1 MTVLRRPLALGALLF
16 VVAPALVAQSN
27 APRDP
32 RVDAI
37 VQAVIKSNEPGGSIV
52 VIRDGKVVHVAGY
65 GLADLDSRKPNLPG
79 TRYHMA
85 STGKQ
90 FTALSLMMLHQD
102 GRLDYDDPV
111 GKHLPEVARFGDSL
125 TIRQV
130 LHHTS
135 GIPDYYD
142 DSTGYKL
149 LLASSPMPTND
160 DALALLHRWGTPK
173 PAGREFVYSNSGY
186 DLLGTLVEHLSGKS
200 LDGFLQ
206 QRVFGPTGMT
216 GCFSMPNAKRFA
228 EPERA
233 RGYDKTEKK
242 FTADDQDPLDNL
254 VGSGSVYCSVED
266 LARYDAAL
274 YTDQLVRQTTLAD
287 AFEPGRLVDGK
298 SVDYGFA
305 WGIAD
310 RNGYHYEGHSGSW
323 EGYLSYILRCRSQHF
338 SIYFLQ
344 NRTDIKPRD
353 VVMKVFDLYLPA
365 PTGVTAGSGPN

>member
-1 MTVLRRPLALGALLF
+1 
-16 VVAPALVAQSN
+16 
-27 APRDP
+27 
-32 RVDAI
+32 
-37 VQAVIKSNEPGGSIV
+37 
-52 VIRDGKVVHVAGY
+52 
-65 GLADLDSRKPNLPG
+65 
-79 TRYHMA
+79 
-85 STGKQ
+85 
-90 FTALSLMMLHQD
+90 ML
-102 GRLDYDDPV
+102 
-111 GKHLPEVARFGDSL
+111 
-125 TIRQV
+125 T
-130 LHHTS
+130 

-173 PAGREFVYSNSGY
+173 PAGREFVYSNAGY
-186 DLLGTLVEHLSGKS
+186 DLLGTLVEHVSGQS
-200 LDGFLQ
+200 LDGFLR

-216 GCFSMPNAKRFA
+216 GCFSMPNATRFA
-228 EPERA
+228 EPQRA
-233 RGYDKTEKK
+233 RGYDKSGKK
-242 FTADDQDPLDNL
+242 FTANDQDPLDNL

-287 AFEPGRLVDGK
+287 AFEPGRLMDGK

-365 PTGVTAGSGPN
+365 PGGAMAGSGPN